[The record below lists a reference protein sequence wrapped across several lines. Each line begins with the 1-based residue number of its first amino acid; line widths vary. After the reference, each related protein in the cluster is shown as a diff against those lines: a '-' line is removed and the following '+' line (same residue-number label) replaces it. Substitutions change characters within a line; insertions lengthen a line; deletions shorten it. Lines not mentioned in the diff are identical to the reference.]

1 MLTNSIHIAA
11 MFQQKV
17 KESIQT
23 WLVRLWVMGGDGISL
38 IRKDTEKNEKHH
50 HIPYLPE
57 VPHGN
62 KG

>member
-1 MLTNSIHIAA
+1 

-38 IRKDTEKNEKHH
+38 IRKDTEKNEQHH